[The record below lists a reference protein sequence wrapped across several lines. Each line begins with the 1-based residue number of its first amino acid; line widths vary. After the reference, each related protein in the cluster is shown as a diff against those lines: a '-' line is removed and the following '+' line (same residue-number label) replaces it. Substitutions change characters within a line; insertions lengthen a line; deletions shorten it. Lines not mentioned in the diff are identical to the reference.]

1 MYLLLVVVLFLILI
15 RFCVQVVDFVEVM
28 VDLSYDEWVIYILDL
43 LDLTLLAN
51 LVLIVAF
58 SGYENF
64 ISKLEVA
71 ENHVDR
77 PSWMGRLDF
86 SGLKI
91 KIIAS
96 VVAITVIELLQD
108 FLNAAEVSPEVEF
121 WRIALHMTFVVTG
134 VIFAYMEILNQK
146 RYNLEDE
153 INDSD

>member
-108 FLNAAEVSPEVEF
+108 FLNAAQVSPEVEF

-134 VIFAYMEILNQK
+134 VIFAYMEMLNQK
-146 RYNLEDE
+146 RYKLEDE

>member
-1 MYLLLVVVLFLILI
+1 
-15 RFCVQVVDFVEVM
+15 M

-108 FLNAAEVSPEVEF
+108 FLNAAQISPEVEF

-134 VIFAYMEILNQK
+134 VIFAYMEMLNQK
-146 RYNLEDE
+146 RYKLEDE

>member
-1 MYLLLVVVLFLILI
+1 
-15 RFCVQVVDFVEVM
+15 M

-96 VVAITVIELLQD
+96 LL
-108 FLNAAEVSPEVEF
+108 LLSCY
-121 WRIALHMTFVVTG
+121 RTF
-134 VIFAYMEILNQK
+134 
-146 RYNLEDE
+146 
-153 INDSD
+153 